1 MSMATKKAPA
11 SAAKKSSLS
20 TGEKVS
26 IGVALTAAAVAAAGA
41 YFLAGSKDSAK
52 NRKIVKSWM
61 LKAKADVLE
70 GLETAKK
77 MTAEEY
83 LQLIDTVSAGYSS
96 LQKVS
101 KKDIAEFK
109 TEMSDHWKKL
119 ERAQTKAKTTAKKA
133 VAKAVAE

>member
-1 MSMATKKAPA
+1 MTAPKA
-11 SAAKKSSLS
+11 KTGLS
-20 TGEKVS
+20 TGEKVGL
-26 IGVALTAAAVAAAGA
+26 GVALTAAAVAAAGA
-41 YFLAGSKDSAK
+41 YFLAGSKDSAN
-52 NRKIVKSWM
+52 NRKAVKSWM

-83 LQLIDTVSAGYSS
+83 LQLLDNVSSGYAS

-101 KKDIAEFK
+101 KKDITEFK

-119 ERAQTKAKTTAKKA
+119 ERAQVKAKKA
-133 VAKAVAE
+133 VKKVVAGNDAA